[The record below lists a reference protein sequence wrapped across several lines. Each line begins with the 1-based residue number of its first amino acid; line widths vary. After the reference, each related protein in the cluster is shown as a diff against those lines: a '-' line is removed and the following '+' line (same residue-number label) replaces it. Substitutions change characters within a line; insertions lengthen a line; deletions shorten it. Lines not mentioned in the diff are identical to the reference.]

1 MGLIYIQFGK
11 KYPTA
16 TDKLMTD
23 LDQCLTFYLFPAN
36 HWRRMRTANKIE
48 RLNREL
54 KRRIKVIGR
63 HPDEGG
69 CLSLIY
75 AVSKKYAKDQQSYV
89 VTEIEMAI
97 WRRLRDEK
105 IQMLKQLEL
114 DVWVA

>member
-1 MGLIYIQFGK
+1 MISFNDANQTVEVRKNFKKEFGK

-36 HWRRMRTANKIE
+36 HWRRMRTSNKIE

-63 HPDEGG
+63 HPDESG
-69 CLSLIY
+69 CYHSSMLSQK
-75 AVSKKYAKDQQSYV
+75 S
-89 VTEIEMAI
+89 M
-97 WRRLRDEK
+97 RK
-105 IQMLKQLEL
+105 INRAM
-114 DVWVA
+114 W